1 VKLYPKKTYLQ
12 ISGTNTVNHPPIIST
27 NLQKNNLKHPSQ
39 SSKNQMTDIFK
50 QHFNS
55 LTEQNIHFDGIDFY
69 IHNIKVNDDFN
80 NKNFNNL
87 NNDELNKKFHLNYF
101 TFRKLFE
108 LIPSIKNPNIIET
121 GSSAWG
127 TNSSILFDRYIN
139 KYGGTFQTV
148 DINPQT
154 TERVKSQFISHNSK
168 AFTQDSVEFIKQLP
182 DNSVDVAYLDSF
194 DLDWIMYLP
203 SAIHGKNELE
213 QLLPKLKKKSYVLID
228 DTPSIPDYAIL
239 DDETKKF
246 ITKRFQEKQI
256 IPGKGMLADS
266 ILDNYPLKYEK
277 IIHQYQVLYKIE
289 KL

>member
-1 VKLYPKKTYLQ
+1 
-12 ISGTNTVNHPPIIST
+12 
-27 NLQKNNLKHPSQ
+27 
-39 SSKNQMTDIFK
+39 MTDIFK